1 MPPNAFSGLKISRTF
16 IWGWGSAP
24 DIADLLAGFREGQ
37 VESRRRKKKERKRE
51 GKGEGEGVI
60 APYLYLFSPLR
71 ALMTD
76 DSLEISWQCAAIY
89 YRLKLL
95 SCFEDSIIRL
105 VFSSIYLE
113 LSLSQQSTSPPNT
126 THQSMYPVVSLQPF
140 RNVLFTLPHSQV
152 NQLQQEIQQLTLVLT
167 FTVQLSVELTG
178 NKSFVFMS
186 TVISNQHNLDQQ
198 QSNKR
203 SVSSNMIHGHL
214 SLL

>member
-1 MPPNAFSGLKISRTF
+1 MAYATKRVFWSQNITHLHLGLGLCPGHCWPPSWFQRGV
-16 IWGWGSAP
+16 G
-24 DIADLLAGFREGQ
+24 
-37 VESRRRKKKERKRE
+37 RKPEEKKE
-51 GKGEGEGVI
+51 GEEERGERGRGGSNSSI
-60 APYLYLFSPLR
+60 SILFSPLR

-152 NQLQQEIQQLTLVLT
+152 N
-167 FTVQLSVELTG
+167 
-178 NKSFVFMS
+178 
-186 TVISNQHNLDQQ
+186 
-198 QSNKR
+198 
-203 SVSSNMIHGHL
+203 
-214 SLL
+214 